1 MKAFSKGDNI
11 HSVADNS
18 NIKNFPVDQATER
31 HYYVTTDTN
40 GNIKGYFPIK
50 EKNLGKDWLALY
62 QHPALWLAKQHLTG
76 EQFKVMFYLFSQLDF
91 DNYLRV
97 SQSEIADET
106 NIHPVNVSKA
116 IKVLKEK
123 CIIVEGPP
131 AGKFK
136 TYRLNPYIA
145 MKGKDRDNNIIDFES
160 ALEHQGKDFRFA
172 SDFSDDSN

>member
-18 NIKNFPVDQATER
+18 NIKNFPVDHATER

-62 QHPALWLAKQHLTG
+62 QQAISKIADMNLSNEQYRVLLKLFAK
-76 EQFKVMFYLFSQLDF
+76 VDF
-91 DNYLRV
+91 NNYLRV
-97 SQSEIADET
+97 SHNEIADEL
-106 NIHPVNVSKA
+106 NMQRPNVSKA